1 MREIIYHRRAAKY
14 LGRMPRDRQEQ
25 MLRCLEEVAS
35 YDDIAGH
42 PDVRP
47 MKGEWKDWHRLRVG
61 SYRSVLRVMVIQ
73 VDEVLY
79 VDFIGPR
86 GDAY

>member
-1 MREIIYHRRAAKY
+1 
-14 LGRMPRDRQEQ
+14 MPRDRQEQ
-25 MLRCLEEVAS
+25 MLRIREDMAGFE
-35 YDDIAGH
+35 DIADH

-47 MKGEWKDWHRLRVG
+47 MKGEWKNWHRLRVG
-61 SYRSVLRVMVIQ
+61 TYRSILKVTIIQ

-79 VDFIGPR
+79 VDLIGPR